1 VTLTTPPK
9 TTPLALGMKMF
20 SSLKSPVYRI
30 YFFATIAHFAAMSM
44 QIVSSPYLIF
54 HLTNSPALLGTMSL
68 ISAAPMI
75 IVSMFGG
82 ALADRL
88 RKKSLLIVGM
98 SSLAVMSLG
107 IAFAL
112 MTGVLNSQDSNSW
125 WILIVSSF
133 LQGCVMG
140 MMMPAVQA
148 IIPELVKRE
157 QLMNAIAMNTLGM
170 TTLNLLAPVIA
181 GYIIG
186 DNGNYKT
193 VYFVMTGCYLT
204 ALGLAMFLP
213 KKEKLKASGTKILAD
228 ISEGFKYIAR
238 DATILRIL
246 VFTLLVVV
254 LAMPFQQLM
263 PIYTEDILKVGP
275 PGMGLL
281 MSISG
286 AGALAGSLFLAI
298 MPGRKRGLMLLLS
311 GIVAGAALTVFSF
324 SAIMGVSMIVIFF
337 IGVSQSFR
345 NTIGGALLQTY
356 TENAYMGRV
365 MSIMNMQWG
374 LMSICTF
381 IAGILA
387 DRVPVQAV
395 LGSLS
400 ILLVVLS
407 VIFLITFK
415 NVRKVE

>member
-1 VTLTTPPK
+1 VTASTPQKSSPFSFGWK
-9 TTPLALGMKMF
+9 IF
-20 SSLKSPVYRI
+20 SSLKSATYRI

-68 ISAAPMI
+68 VNAAPMI
-75 IVSMFGG
+75 FVSMFGG

-88 RKKSLLIVGM
+88 RKKSILIFGM
-98 SSLAVMSLG
+98 SCLSFMALIIGLSLS
-107 IAFAL
+107 
-112 MTGVLNSQDSNSW
+112 TGVLNSQNPASW
-125 WILIVSSF
+125 WILIISSF
-133 LQGCVMG
+133 IQGCIMG
-140 MMMPAVQA
+140 LMMPAIQA
-148 IIPELVKRE
+148 IIPELVSRE

-170 TTLNLLAPVIA
+170 TTLNLLAPVAA

-186 DNGNYKT
+186 KNANYQT
-193 VYFVMTGCYLT
+193 VYFVMTGFYLL
-204 ALGLAMFLP
+204 ALSFIMFLP
-213 KKEKLKASGTKILAD
+213 KREKIKASGTKILAD
-228 ISEGFKYIAR
+228 ISEGFKYIGR
-238 DATILRIL
+238 DKLIQRIL
-246 VFTLLVVV
+246 VFTLIVVI

-263 PIYTEDILKVGP
+263 PIFTDDILKVGP

-286 AGALAGSLFLAI
+286 AGALIGSFFLAV
-298 MPGRKRGLMLLLS
+298 MPGKKRGLMLLLS
-311 GIVAGAALTVFSF
+311 GILAGAALTVFSF
-324 SAIMGVSMIVIFF
+324 SSIMGVSMVVIFF
-337 IGVSQSFR
+337 IGLSQAFR

-356 TENAYMGRV
+356 TTNAYMGRV

-381 IAGILA
+381 LAGILA
-387 DRVPVQAV
+387 GIVPVRWV

-400 ILLVVLS
+400 ILLVILS
-407 VIFLITFK
+407 IIFTGVFK

>member
-1 VTLTTPPK
+1 VTTSTPQKSSPFAFGWK
-9 TTPLALGMKMF
+9 IF

-68 ISAAPMI
+68 VNAAPMI
-75 IVSMFGG
+75 FVSMFGG

-88 RKKSLLIVGM
+88 RKKSILIAGM
-98 SSLAVMSLG
+98 CCLSFMSLVIGLSLA
-107 IAFAL
+107 
-112 MTGVLNSQDSNSW
+112 TGVLNSQHPASW
-125 WILIVSSF
+125 WILIGSSF
-133 LQGCVMG
+133 IQGCIMG
-140 MMMPAVQA
+140 LMMPAIQA
-148 IIPELVKRE
+148 IIPELVNRD

-170 TTLNLLAPVIA
+170 TSLNLLAPVAA

-186 DNGNYKT
+186 ENANYQT
-193 VYFVMTGCYLT
+193 VYFVMTGFYLL
-204 ALGLAMFLP
+204 ALCFIMFLP
-213 KKEKLKASGTKILAD
+213 KREKPKASGTKILAD
-228 ISEGFKYIAR
+228 ISEGFKYIR
-238 DATILRIL
+238 KDKLIQRIL
-246 VFTLLVVV
+246 VFTLAVVI

-263 PIYTEDILKVGP
+263 PIFTDDILKVGP

-286 AGALAGSLFLAI
+286 AGALIGSFFLAI
-298 MPGRKRGLMLLLS
+298 MPGKKRGLMLLLS
-311 GIVAGAALTVFSF
+311 GIVAGLSLTVFSF
-324 SAIMGVSMIVIFF
+324 SSIMGVSMVVIFF
-337 IGVSQSFR
+337 IGMSQAFR

-381 IAGILA
+381 LAGILA
-387 DRVPVQAV
+387 GIVPVQWV

-400 ILLVVLS
+400 MLLVILS
-407 VIFLITFK
+407 LIFLGTFK